1 MNHDLSHHAASG
13 RPLPWIKYNPAE
25 WNGRCANLSN
35 AELGVY
41 YRVLALLWAS
51 PTLTLPLDVIRL
63 KLRIKAGT
71 VEDELLTGLVG
82 LVLDTRD
89 GQVCIDFL
97 FAAFDEAVARSRKAE
112 AGGRAKA
119 AKRSAN

>member
-1 MNHDLSHHAASG
+1 MIVQAEAPRSKA
-13 RPLPWIKYNPAE
+13 LPWIKYNPAE
-25 WNGRCANLSN
+25 WNGRCATLSH
-35 AELGVY
+35 AELGLY

-51 PTLTLPLDVIRL
+51 PTLTLPLDVIRF
-63 KLRIKAGT
+63 KLRIQPGSE
-71 VEDELLTGLVG
+71 EDMSLAGLVG

-119 AKRSAN
+119 AKRSTDRG

>member
-25 WNGRCANLSN
+25 WNGRCATLSF
-35 AELGVY
+35 AELGLY

-51 PTLTLPLDVIRL
+51 PTLTLPLDVIKL
-63 KLRIKAGT
+63 KLRVKAGSE
-71 VEDELLTGLVG
+71 EDELLTGLVG

-89 GQVCIDFL
+89 GHVCIDFL

-119 AKRSAN
+119 AKRSAD